1 MANTVNKFKLR
12 PLRISATNNAGP
24 LSDKVDFGITP
35 KFG

>member
-1 MANTVNKFKLR
+1 MANIVNKLILR
-12 PLRISATNNAGP
+12 SLWISATNNAGA